1 MNNIIPEERI
11 EKMIF
16 LIRGKKVMLD
26 RDLAFLYGVKTKV
39 LIQAIKR
46 NIERF
51 PNDFMFQLNVKEF
64 GVLRSQIVT
73 SSWGGRRYN
82 PFVFT
87 EQGVAML
94 SSVLQSKKAIHINIQ
109 IMRTFSKLRRILSSH
124 KDILRKVEEMES
136 KYDRQFKIVFDAI
149 RAMLNPPPK
158 PKMKIGFVAGRQKD
172 C

>member
-136 KYDRQFKIVFDAI
+136 KYDYQFKTVFQAI
-149 RAMLNPPPK
+149 KKLLAPPRPK
-158 PKMKIGFVAGRQKD
+158 SKLPIGFRPH
-172 C
+172 

>member
-1 MNNIIPEERI
+1 M
-11 EKMIF
+11 
-16 LIRGKKVMLD
+16 V
-26 RDLAFLYGVKTKV
+26 
-39 LIQAIKR
+39 
-46 NIERF
+46 
-51 PNDFMFQLNVKEF
+51 
-64 GVLRSQIVT
+64 
-73 SSWGGRRYN
+73 SSWGGRRYI